1 MTTTS
6 IDLSN
11 NNFFTYFD
19 FIENNNMFLET
30 NSIFSNKIGEKNI
43 DINVDETV
51 FKSINFEP
59 PYITRQ
65 NAFNKH

>member
-1 MTTTS
+1 MF
-6 IDLSN
+6 L
-11 NNFFTYFD
+11 
-19 FIENNNMFLET
+19 ENNNMFLET

-43 DINVDETV
+43 EINLNDTL

-59 PYITRQ
+59 PYIIRQ